1 MAMQDSPFLTTAALE
16 AGLEHIL
23 QSPRQDGAIR
33 MIVRRPRID
42 EREVLDEGTLDL
54 IEGLTGD
61 NWKPRG
67 NHRTPDGSADPDRQ
81 LTVMNCRVAALVA
94 QQKERWPLAGD
105 QIFVDLDL
113 SFDNLPEGS
122 RLKVGSATIVVTPPP
137 HNGCKKFTERFG
149 VDATAFIST
158 PLGKQLRMR
167 GLNAKVVEPGVIRVG
182 DIAKI
187 V

>member
-1 MAMQDSPFLTTAALE
+1 MTDSLFLTMAALE
-16 AGLEHIL
+16 AGLPQIL
-23 QSPRQDGAIR
+23 QSPKNDGPVV
-33 MIVRRPRID
+33 MICRRPRID
-42 EREVLDEGTLDL
+42 EREVLEEGTLDL
-54 IEGLTGD
+54 ELGLTGD
-61 NWKPRG
+61 SWKPRG

-81 LTVMNCRVAALVA
+81 LTVMNSRVVSLVA

-122 RLKVGSATIVVTPPP
+122 RLMVGSAIIEVTPPP
-137 HNGCKKFTERFG
+137 HNGCKKFTARFG
-149 VDATAFIST
+149 VDATEFIST
-158 PLGKQLRMR
+158 PLGKRLRMR
-167 GLNAKVVEPGVIRVG
+167 GLNAKVVEPGAFRVG